1 MNTHTTP
8 LIVFICLLFW
18 GCENEV
24 VITVSA
30 ARLLYDSG
38 NAVILDVRTRTEYDD
53 GHIESS
59 VHIPISELSLRYQ
72 ELEDR
77 KNDQIIVYCRSG
89 NRSRKSTSILLENDF
104 NAKNM
109 LGGFIEWNSSD

>member
-1 MNTHTTP
+1 MNTRTTP
-8 LIVFICLLFW
+8 LIVLVCLLFW
-18 GCENEV
+18 GCENEA
-24 VITVSA
+24 VITASA
-30 ARLLYDSG
+30 AHLLYDSG
-38 NAVILDVRTRTEYDD
+38 SAVFLDVRTKTEYDD

-59 VHIPISELSLRYQ
+59 VHIPVSELPLRYQ

-89 NRSRKSTSILLENDF
+89 NRSRKGTSILLENGF

>member
-1 MNTHTTP
+1 MNTRTTP

-18 GCENEV
+18 GCENEA
-24 VITVSA
+24 VITASA

-38 NAVILDVRTRTEYDD
+38 HAVFLDVRTKTEYDD

-59 VHIPISELSLRYQ
+59 VHIPVSELSLRYQ

-89 NRSRKSTSILLENDF
+89 NRSRKGTSILLEKGF